1 MKNLAASIRILL
13 RQPRYTVLA
22 VLTLA
27 SGIGAN
33 GAMFGLLDAVYFRP
47 LPLTN
52 PASLVDLTLV
62 SPANRFSTLSYE
74 EFRDIER
81 GVPAFED
88 VMAIGQ
94 RGVTLHR
101 NGEADLLLIHYISGR
116 YFPSLGIPMHLG
128 RGFTSADDRPGA
140 TTPQVVI
147 NYHLWKERL
156 GAPADIIGRTIQL
169 NNTHFT
175 VIGVTARGFV
185 GLERIVRT
193 DVWVTTAQAPFV
205 VPGLRGELEDRRR
218 RWFTVIGRLK
228 TGAGVHEAAAQLDLL
243 LATWRTAGS
252 VAVTDYQDAQLI
264 ARTRRELDRDT
275 TTQGAV
281 FLALVGL
288 VLLISCANVANLTL
302 ARSEGRRR
310 EMSVRAALGATR
322 FDLVRQLILESAVL
336 SIASAAAGVLIASWL
351 MPLFPALLPPGLSSV
366 MLDLR
371 VDHRLMA
378 YAALLTTLST
388 AFVGV
393 IPACR
398 ASRVDIVSG
407 LKTQSAT
414 TTGTDR
420 GLPLRDLLVIGEI
433 AISAVLVIAAGLL
446 VRTFAQSL
454 SLSPGFDAGKQ
465 VATFYVV
472 PGLKGYDRTRTYGF
486 FDEARRA
493 VSAMPGVKR
502 ASYAIRLPAQGNEA
516 GWSAAFVI
524 PGKEPPAGRQ
534 AFEIRYTM
542 VGPEY
547 FELMGTRILSGRG
560 IAEADRPDTS
570 PVAVISESMARR
582 FWPGESALGRRI
594 QMGTRRPVDREIVGI
609 AEDIRIGGLYEPP
622 EMYVYVPYAQDAQS
636 FGLLLVEAQGD
647 TTSIVD
653 RVKQRIAEIDPALP
667 VLKVNSFAAH
677 MQLLL
682 YEDRR
687 NAWIAVTIALLA
699 LTLGAVGV
707 HGVVS
712 LVMARRTKEIGVR
725 IVLGAGRGEL
735 LRLLLGKSV
744 RLAVSGA
751 ALGIIGGLTAGRLL
765 KSQLHET
772 DPTDPWS
779 FVGGTVVCVAVAIA
793 ASFMPAWRAAHRD
806 PIIALRDE

>member
-1 MKNLAASIRILL
+1 MKSLAASMRILL
-13 RQPRYTVLA
+13 REPRYTVLA

-27 SGIGAN
+27 AGIGAN

-47 LPLTN
+47 LPLTD
-52 PASLVDLTLV
+52 PASLVSVALV
-62 SPANRFSTLSYE
+62 SPDNRFSTLSYE
-74 EFRDIER
+74 EFRIIER
-81 GVPAFED
+81 SVPAFED
-88 VMAIGQ
+88 VIAIGQ
-94 RGVTLHR
+94 RGVTLNR
-101 NGEADLLLIHYISGR
+101 NGEAELLLIHYVSGR

-128 RGFTSADDRPGA
+128 RGFTPADDRSAA

-147 NYHLWKERL
+147 NYHVWKERL
-156 GAPADIIGRTIQL
+156 GAPLDIIGRTIQL

-175 VIGVTARGFV
+175 VVGVTARGFV

-205 VPGLRGELEDRRR
+205 VPGLRGELEDRRG
-218 RWFTVIGRLK
+218 RWFKVIGRLK
-228 TGAGVHEAAAQLDLL
+228 AGTEVREAAAQLELL
-243 LATWRTAGS
+243 LTTWRASGT
-252 VAVTDYQDAQLI
+252 VAAADYQDARLV
-264 ARTRRELDRDT
+264 ARTRRETDRNAT
-275 TTQGAV
+275 TEGAV

-310 EMSVRAALGATR
+310 EMSVRAALGATP
-322 FDLVRQLILESAVL
+322 FDLLYQMILESGVVSVAGAVV
-336 SIASAAAGVLIASWL
+336 GVLIAAWL
-351 MPLFPALLPPGLSSV
+351 MPLFPALLPPGASSV

-371 VDHRLMA
+371 VDRRLIA
-378 YAALLTTLST
+378 FTALLATAST
-388 AFVGV
+388 ALVGA
-393 IPACR
+393 IPAWR
-398 ASRVDIVSG
+398 GSRVDIVSG

-420 GLPLRDLLVIGEI
+420 GFSLRDLLVVGEI
-433 AISAVLVIAAGLL
+433 AITGVIVIAAGLL
-446 VRTFAQSL
+446 VRTFAESL
-454 SLSPGFDAGKQ
+454 RVSPGFDNSKQ

-472 PGLKGYDRTRTYGF
+472 PGLKGYDRTRTFAF

-493 VSAMPGVKR
+493 VSTMPGVKR
-502 ASYAIRLPAQGNEA
+502 ASYGIRLPAQGNEA
-516 GWSAAFVI
+516 GWTAAFVI
-524 PGKEPPAGRQ
+524 PGKEPPTGRQ
-534 AFEIRYTM
+534 TVEIRYTM

-547 FELMGTRILSGRG
+547 FELMGTRIVTGRG
-560 IAEADRPDTS
+560 IADGDRPDS
-570 PVAVISESMARR
+570 APVAVISESMARR

-594 QMGTRRPVDREIVGI
+594 QMKSGRPVDREIVGV
-609 AEDIRIGGLYEPP
+609 AEDIRIGGLYEPH

-636 FGLLLVEAQGD
+636 FGLLLVEAQTD
-647 TTSIVD
+647 TASIVD
-653 RVKQRIAEIDPALP
+653 GVKRRIAEIDPALP
-667 VLKVNSFAAH
+667 VLNVSSFAAH
-677 MQLLL
+677 MQRLL
-682 YEDRR
+682 YEERR
-687 NAWIAVTIALLA
+687 NAWIAVAIALVA

-735 LRLLLGKSV
+735 LRLLLGKGV
-744 RLAVSGA
+744 RLALLGA
-751 ALGIIGGLTAGRLL
+751 ALALIGGFAAGHLL

-772 DPTDPWS
+772 DPADPWS
-779 FVGGTVVCVAVAIA
+779 FVIGIVVCVGVVIA